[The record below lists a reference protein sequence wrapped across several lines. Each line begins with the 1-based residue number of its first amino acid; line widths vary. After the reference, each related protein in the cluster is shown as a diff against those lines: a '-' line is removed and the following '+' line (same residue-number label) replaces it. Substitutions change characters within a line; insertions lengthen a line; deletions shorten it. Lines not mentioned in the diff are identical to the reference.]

1 MSDSRTHERPVV
13 VIYSTPF
20 CGYCAAAKTLLS
32 AKGVEFQEIDVFSE
46 PQRRQEMMELT
57 GRRTVP
63 QIFIGDRHVGG
74 FDDLRALDTQG
85 ELDPLLGAA
94 HENV

>member
-1 MSDSRTHERPVV
+1 MSDAVARERPVV

-20 CGYCAAAKTLLS
+20 CGYCAAAKSLLS
-32 AKGVEFQEIDVFSE
+32 AKGVEYQEIDVFSE
-46 PQRRQEMMELT
+46 PQRRQEMIELT

-63 QIFIGDRHVGG
+63 QIFIDGRHIGG

-85 ELDPLLGAA
+85 ELDPLLRASHDSA
-94 HENV
+94 

>member
-1 MSDSRTHERPVV
+1 MSDSHTPGRPVV

-20 CGYCAAAKTLLS
+20 CGYCAAAKSLLS
-32 AKGVEFQEIDVFSE
+32 AKGVEFKEIDVFSE
-46 PQRRQEMMELT
+46 PQRRQEMMEIT

-63 QIFIGDRHVGG
+63 QIFIGDKHVGG

-85 ELDPLLGAA
+85 ELDPLLRAS
-94 HENV
+94 HESV